1 MSQLSEIE
9 IWKEIRKQTGS
20 ATFTAALMAHMKA
33 ESALKSTNLQNSYEK
48 KLKMSDAEYTDEV
61 DQKRY
66 DREKFAHDSAG
77 YGLCQ
82 WTFWSRK
89 AMLWDFCFDG
99 GYPSIGDTEMQI
111 DFAIYELSKNYLSI
125 WGNRFNMTLLEAVT
139 VLHKQ
144 YERPADQSDE
154 AIQRRYHIAEDLLK
168 KYHAEMPDPDPKQE
182 DNQTMILNYLKSIKE
197 DVTAVEQLIMRG
209 RIE

>member
-1 MSQLSEIE
+1 MTEIE
-9 IWKEIRKQTGS
+9 IWKEIRKRTGS

-33 ESALKSTNLQNSYEK
+33 ESGLRSNNLQNSYERK
-48 KLKMSDAEYTDEV
+48 IGLNDEQYTKAVDTGEYNRD
-61 DQKRY
+61 
-66 DREKFAHDSAG
+66 KFSHDSAG

-89 AMLWDFCFDG
+89 AMLYDFWNDG
-99 GYPSIGDTEMQI
+99 YMPSISIGDTEMQI

-168 KYHAEMPDPDPKQE
+168 KYHAEMPDHDPNQE
-182 DNQTMILNYLKSIKE
+182 DNQSVILGYLKSIKE
-197 DVTAVEQLIMRG
+197 DVTALEQLIMRG
-209 RIE
+209 RE

>member
-9 IWKEIRKQTGS
+9 IWKEIRKQCGNVN
-20 ATFTAALMAHMKA
+20 FTAALMAHMKA

-48 KLKMSDAEYTDEV
+48 KLMMTDATYTDAV

-66 DREKFAHDSAG
+66 DCEKFAHDSAG

-89 AMLWDFCFDG
+89 AMLWDFCFNG
-99 GYPSIGDTEMQI
+99 GYPSIGDTLMQI
-111 DFAIYELSKNYLSI
+111 DFAIYELSKNYSSI
-125 WGNRFNMTLLEAVT
+125 WNKRFEMNLLDAVT

-144 YERPADQSDE
+144 YERPADQSAE
-154 AIQRRYHIAEDLLK
+154 AIQKRYAIAEDLLK
-168 KYHAEMPDPDPKQE
+168 KYHDVMPDRELEGSDTQS
-182 DNQTMILNYLKSIKE
+182 IVLNYLKSIKE
-197 DVTAVEQLIMRG
+197 DVCELEKIIQG
-209 RIE
+209 RL

>member
-1 MSQLSEIE
+1 MTELE

-33 ESALKSTNLQNSYEK
+33 ESGLRSNNLQNSYERK
-48 KLKMSDAEYTDEV
+48 IGLNDDQYTKAVNTGEYN
-61 DQKRY
+61 
-66 DREKFAHDSAG
+66 REKFAHDSAG

-82 WTFWSRK
+82 WTYWSRK
-89 AMLWDFCFDG
+89 AMLYDFYKKE

-125 WGNRFNMTLLEAVT
+125 WSNRFNMTLLEAVT

-144 YERPADQSDE
+144 YEKPADQSDA

-168 KYHAEMPDPDPKQE
+168 QYHAEMPDPDQTQE
-182 DNQTMILNYLKSIKE
+182 DNQTMILDYLKSIKE
-197 DVTAVEQLIMRG
+197 NVTAVEQLIMRG
-209 RIE
+209 RE